1 MISSGR
7 LPKSHVQVQSLW
19 KMFKLPEQG
28 ISWVWHQRP
37 WSSLNCSEGALL
49 LSWVMAEAW

>member
-1 MISSGR
+1 MMAHYISTYMISSGR

-28 ISWVWHQRP
+28 ISWV
-37 WSSLNCSEGALL
+37 
-49 LSWVMAEAW
+49 